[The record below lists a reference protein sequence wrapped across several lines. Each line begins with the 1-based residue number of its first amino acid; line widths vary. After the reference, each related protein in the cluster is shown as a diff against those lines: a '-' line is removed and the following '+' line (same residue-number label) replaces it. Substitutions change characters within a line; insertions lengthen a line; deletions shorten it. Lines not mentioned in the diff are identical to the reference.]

1 MTKSR
6 NIDFYSAN
14 ALRLAEQYDSLTFE
28 QVHADCLSWLEQLP
42 AGALVLDI
50 GAGSGRDA
58 LALAKRGMQVTA
70 VEPAEKLRTI
80 GEAKS
85 EKVTWINDMLPTLS
99 HISGGYDLILISAV
113 WMHLTPA
120 QQHQALVR
128 IAQLLKPNGLWIVS
142 LRHGGFD
149 DIRESHPQRDE
160 QLIKQAQQCGLE
172 LLQSTHDKD
181 QLKRSRVNWQTLA
194 FRRLEEDS

>member
-1 MTKSR
+1 MAKNR

-28 QVHADCLSWLEQLP
+28 QVHADWLSWLEQLP

-58 LALAKRGMQVTA
+58 LALTERGMQVTA

-85 EKVTWINDMLPTLS
+85 EKVTWVNDMLPTLS
-99 HISGGYDLILISAV
+99 RISGDYDLILISAV

-120 QQHQALVR
+120 QQHQGLVR

-149 DIRESHPQRDE
+149 DIRESHPQQDE
-160 QLIKQAQQCGLE
+160 QLIKQAQRCGLE

-194 FRRLEEDS
+194 FRRIEEES